1 MMHTTSNNFFP
12 PFVTERDRKHGKAL
26 KKIILTSKPF
36 EEHLFAGRKKKQ
48 HSIYY
53 LEASFLKSDQDVQM
67 NMTEIGEWLFRRFR
81 VEAEAKALQP
91 N

>member
-36 EEHLFAGRKKKQ
+36 EEHLFAGRNTQ

-53 LEASFLKSDQDVQM
+53 LEASFLDQIKM
-67 NMTEIGEWLFRRFR
+67 S
-81 VEAEAKALQP
+81 K
-91 N
+91 